1 MGATIPLTLD
11 TAYKLNCVC
20 NARVLASR
28 YRYKIC
34 IPHGERTKINYKY
47 RIAQYIDLVKNEYLY
62 LVFRARAFTFSKVFE
77 KACNVCRNS
86 CTIFLFIG
94 RTDIAGCSMLICTP
108 LYFATKIGSEVVYFD
123 KQVFNAS

>member
-1 MGATIPLTLD
+1 MQGFEPCRTDTRSVSHMG
-11 TAYKLNCVC
+11 
-20 NARVLASR
+20 
-28 YRYKIC
+28 
-34 IPHGERTKINYKY
+34 GERTKINYKY

-108 LYFATKIGSEVVYFD
+108 LYFEKRITLFQGLYRERG
-123 KQVFNAS
+123 